1 MAFAFSAQNWGASTR
16 KLTEWVKKRT
26 VGQITM
32 IINEAQSAPLT
43 LSPKREAGT
52 CASAGTKDD
61 RYGDICKS
69 YHATIHSLIFVVSFR
84 ISSKSQH
91 SSSSSSICASRAG
104 LFSVIIYCR
113 HPNTM
118 LPAYSLR
125 YPTPSCSVAPM
136 IFLYLHAPRQ
146 TFKPLV
152 YLFFTH
158 RMAANVFWR
167 CAYSCYLWVLISRNV
182 NLSSLA

>member
-1 MAFAFSAQNWGASTR
+1 MILAFEGKITTPKTLVAVNEYSGKESTMAFAFSAQNWGASTR
-16 KLTEWVKKRT
+16 KLTERVKKWT

-61 RYGDICKS
+61 RYGNICKS

-84 ISSKSQH
+84 MSSKSQH

-104 LFSVIIYCR
+104 LFSVIIYCH

-118 LPAYSLR
+118 LPAYSL
-125 YPTPSCSVAPM
+125 
-136 IFLYLHAPRQ
+136 
-146 TFKPLV
+146 
-152 YLFFTH
+152 
-158 RMAANVFWR
+158 
-167 CAYSCYLWVLISRNV
+167 
-182 NLSSLA
+182 